1 MNGKCLDIGT
11 IQAFLDGETRPEEAV
26 RISDHVADCDPCTML
41 LAQAEE
47 ETSLVF
53 SVLDREMNT
62 LVPTQRLWTRINAE
76 IAEEKSH
83 APLWQR
89 FLGAVTASL
98 ASPSFAGAA
107 GILVVV
113 GMMAAVW
120 TFKGDQSG
128 PSGSIAINNKPS
140 EEKVIER
147 IDAPPVA
154 GPSDSMDNVVP
165 ANSGDGSRKNVRVQ
179 QTEYSEAELK
189 RIIPAVNREVGP
201 RKVPVIPASAQ
212 YLPGEESY
220 IKTID
225 ELQEGVTAQSVSLKA
240 SSQVAFQRDLA
251 LVDDAIAKMRKVV
264 RKNPRNQAAR
274 QILYSSYQDKIDL
287 LKSSAQRNELM
298 ASVQ

>member
-1 MNGKCLDIGT
+1 MNGKCLDIGA
-11 IQAFLDGETRPEEAV
+11 IQAFLDGETRPEEAI
-26 RISDHVADCDPCTML
+26 RISDHVAECDPCTLL

-47 ETSLVF
+47 ENSLVF

-62 LVPTQRLWTRINAE
+62 LVPTQRLWTRINAG

-83 APLWQR
+83 TSVWQR

-107 GILVVV
+107 GILIVV

-120 TFKGDQSG
+120 TFRTDEAPQTAGNLESNPPIERPIQRVEI
-128 PSGSIAINNKPS
+128 PTAAKPS
-140 EEKVIER
+140 QS
-147 IDAPPVA
+147 APDVVA
-154 GPSDSMDNVVP
+154 
-165 ANSGDGSRKNVRVQ
+165 ARSGDENRKNIRVQ
-179 QTEYSEAELK
+179 QTQYSEAELK
-189 RIIPAVNREVGP
+189 RIIPAIKLEQGP
-201 RKVPVIPASAQ
+201 RKIDAVPASAQ

-220 IKTID
+220 IKTIN
-225 ELQEGVTAQSVSLKA
+225 ELQEGVTAQSASLKA
-240 SSQVAFQRDLA
+240 SGQVAFHRDLA
-251 LVDDAIAKMRKVV
+251 VVDDAISKMRKVV